1 MDNIKSLDIFIFSFV
16 SVLLIISVIGYWFGL
31 KTIEPFDKCPTLK
44 CQVDLVNSRIKNAYI
59 MTQYVKD
66 RSIEIATNI
75 PLKDLQQQIEPYENI
90 YISLTTIEQKIRDI
104 LIQQDN
110 IFRVW
115 NSVRNTKYTFQSKK
129 LNNIECFQIKSP
141 NECNETTILTVL
153 KNINSK
159 IEEISYHTQLY
170 YFYIN
175 KIRSMMDNYDAERKK
190 ALLVGS
196 AYANKLMSNILG
208 TSTNIDLSQNLNTP
222 TDPAI
227 LNAAKTG
234 NPAELAKMVL
244 NNPDM
249 IKKTSSINPN
259 EAAKNT
265 EKMFENNGPNSGS
278 AFGNTGD
285 NLISSGM
292 NRSSDPEKAQETYKS
307 SKAKINLPSGFI

>member
-1 MDNIKSLDIFIFSFV
+1 MDNIKSLDILIFGFV
-16 SVLLIISVIGYWFGL
+16 SILLIISVICYWFGL

-44 CQVDLVNSRIKNAYI
+44 CQVELVNSRIKNAYI

-66 RSIEIATNI
+66 RSEEITKNI

-90 YISLTTIEQKIRDI
+90 YLSLSAIEQKIRDI
-104 LIQQDN
+104 IVQQDT
-110 IFRVW
+110 IFKVW
-115 NSVRNTKYTFQSKK
+115 NSVKNTKFTFQSKK
-129 LNNIECFQIKSP
+129 LKNIECFQINSP
-141 NECNETTILTVL
+141 EECNGTAILTVL

-170 YFYIN
+170 YFYID
-175 KIRSMMDNYDAERKK
+175 KIRRIMANYNAERKK
-190 ALLVGS
+190 ALLAGS
-196 AYANKLMSNILG
+196 AHANKLMSNILG
-208 TSTNIDLSQNLNTP
+208 TSINIDLSENLNTP

-259 EAAKNT
+259 EAAENT
-265 EKMFENNGPNSGS
+265 EKMFENNGPNSGA
-278 AFGNTGD
+278 AFGNTGN
-285 NLISSGM
+285 NLISSGL
-292 NRSSDPEKAQETYKS
+292 NRTNDPEKAQELYKS
-307 SKAKINLPSGFI
+307 SQGEINLPSGFM